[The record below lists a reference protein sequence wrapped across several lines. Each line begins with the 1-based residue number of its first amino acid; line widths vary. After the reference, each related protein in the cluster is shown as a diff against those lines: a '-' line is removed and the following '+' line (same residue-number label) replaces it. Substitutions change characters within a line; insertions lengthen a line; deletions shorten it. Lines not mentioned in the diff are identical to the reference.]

1 MSNDTEQSGMVRL
14 SREVTYGLLVLN
26 FAVFLYEQF
35 LLPWN
40 RVAFDQRFALS
51 LDGIRAGH
59 WWQFLSYQF
68 LHGNWIHLILNLL
81 FLDSLGPVLE
91 TTLGARRFLALYL
104 ISGALGGLVHLVGS
118 AMSPHLFGHAVV
130 GASAGLCG
138 LLAAL
143 AAIYSEDRLRVM
155 ILFVIPLSLKAKYLL
170 LIFGLV
176 TLAGTLVPL
185 GNVSHLAHLG
195 GLVGGL
201 WFVNLCKVEPVLQ
214 LGEEEPTRQLQEPP
228 STG

>member
-1 MSNDTEQSGMVRL
+1 MVRL

-26 FAVFLYEQF
+26 FAAFLYEQF
-35 LLPWN
+35 LPPWARIPFN
-40 RVAFDQRFALS
+40 SRYALS
-51 LDGIRAGH
+51 LAGIQGGS
-59 WWQFLSYQF
+59 WWQFLTYQF
-68 LHGNWIHLILNLL
+68 LHGNWVHLILNLL

-91 TTLGARRFLALYL
+91 TTLGARKYLALYL
-104 ISGALGGLVHLVGS
+104 VSGALGGLVHLVGA
-118 AMSPHLFGHAVV
+118 AMSPTQFGHSVV

-143 AAIYSEDRLRVM
+143 ATIYSEDRLRVM
-155 ILFVIPLSLKAKYLL
+155 ILFVFPLTLKAKYLL
-170 LIFGLV
+170 LIFGVV
-176 TLAGTLVPL
+176 TLAGTIVPL

-201 WFVNLCKVEPVLQ
+201 WFVTLLKTEPVLQ
-214 LGEEEPTRQLQEPP
+214 LGEEEPTRPVAEPP